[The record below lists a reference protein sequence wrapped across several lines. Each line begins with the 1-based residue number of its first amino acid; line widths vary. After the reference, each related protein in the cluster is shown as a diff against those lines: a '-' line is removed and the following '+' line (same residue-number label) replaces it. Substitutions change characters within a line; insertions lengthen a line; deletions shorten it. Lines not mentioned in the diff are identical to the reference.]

1 MSMARTPHQEFTES
15 VLVGEVAVFRLL
27 RPHPFPTVI
36 ELVRDAIAQAYEQ
49 RQFKLMVVVTALT
62 GPKVPSLALR
72 SSMTREW
79 AGAARGLVCVA
90 MVCRPE
96 FIDPHRFG
104 VTMATNFGMRAN
116 VFETE
121 AAASEWLLQLT

>member
-1 MSMARTPHQEFTES
+1 MPMAPTPHQAS
-15 VLVGEVAVFRLL
+15 GELAFVDEIAVFRLL
-27 RPHPFPTVI
+27 RPQPFPAVI
-36 ELVRDAIAQAYEQ
+36 ELVRDAISQAYEQ
-49 RQFKLMVVVTALT
+49 RHFKLMGVVTALT

-79 AGAARGLVCVA
+79 AGAAHGQVA
-90 MVCRPE
+90 VAIVCRPE

-116 VFETE
+116 VFESEE
-121 AAASEWLLQLT
+121 AARDWLMQLK